1 MSPGSLELAD
11 TAARACLARAHR
23 TADEL
28 DLLINAGVYHDRILS
43 EPAFAALDP
52 GGHRREPEPA
62 SRRESRDVLLR
73 RLQRGVW
80 PADGHSA
87 GRRHARLGDGQARH
101 GGRQRHEPGAGR
113 LARVQLSRGR
123 RRGAV
128 ERGRLPR
135 RLHGLSVRHVPRVRG
150 AVPELRELAGGRRAR
165 PRPSRPQPPHRR
177 DRRVL
182 RRPGARLRRGDRP
195 RADGGAGA
203 STSARSTCSS
213 PPRRS
218 RASPTPWRR
227 ASACPPSGSLRR
239 RTGSPVRTRPRRHSR
254 SSPCDWRR
262 RVRRCSSPRG
272 RGSPSPRRST
282 GPDPR
287 VRRQRTDI
295 ATVARLQALLAPPER
310 GEPRI
315 APARRGS

>member
-11 TAARACLARAHR
+11 TAARSCLDRAHR

-43 EPAFAALDP
+43 EPAFAALIQEDIGANP
-52 GGHRREPEPA
+52 NQLLGAR
-62 SRRESRDVLLR
+62 SRHVLLR

-80 PADGHSA
+80 SADGHSA
-87 GRRHARLGDGQARH
+87 GRRHARLGHGQARH
-101 GGRQRHEPGAGR
+101 GGRQRHGPGAGR
-113 LARVQLSRGR
+113 LARVRLSRGR

-150 AVPELRELAGGRRAR
+150 AVPELCELAGGCRAR

-182 RRPGARLRRGDRP
+182 RRAERSSAPRRP
-195 RADGGAGA
+195 RASWRRRRR

-227 ASACPPSGSLRR
+227 RLGVSAERVASPSDGVASAHTAAPALALESVRLEAA
-239 RTGSPVRTRPRRHSR
+239 RTTLFVSAGA
-254 SSPCDWRR
+254 
-262 RVRRCSSPRG
+262 G
-272 RGSPSPRRST
+272 
-282 GPDPR
+282 
-287 VRRQRTDI
+287 I
-295 ATVARLQALLAPPER
+295 TVAAAIYRA
-310 GEPRI
+310 
-315 APARRGS
+315 